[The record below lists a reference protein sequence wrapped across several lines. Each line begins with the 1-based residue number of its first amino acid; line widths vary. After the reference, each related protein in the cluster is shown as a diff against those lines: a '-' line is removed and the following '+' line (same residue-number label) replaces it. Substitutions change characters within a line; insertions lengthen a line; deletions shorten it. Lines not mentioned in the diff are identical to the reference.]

1 MTLGIGQRTDVLIKG
16 LPGATGSYMMR
27 SSIPP
32 APCSASKQPNAQA
45 IVYYNPK
52 DLGQG
57 LPNTT
62 AWPAWTN
69 SVQNQCANV
78 SYNRLVYPF
87 SII

>member
-1 MTLGIGQRTDVLIKG
+1 VTLGIGQRTDVLIKG
-16 LPGATGSYMMR
+16 LPGATGSYTMR

-32 APCSASKQPNAQA
+32 APCSSSKQPNAQA
-45 IVYYNPK
+45 IVYYK
-52 DLGQG
+52 HEDLALG

-62 AWPAWTN
+62 PWPAWTN

-87 SII
+87 PII